1 MVPKKEIVAINSDLN
16 LSTYKEEVYEEV
28 VYEKPDLIF
37 TELLILETKIAAGLK
52 ELQQLTK

>member
-1 MVPKKEIVAINSDLN
+1 MVPKKEIVAINYDLN